1 MSGRPCE
8 LKKLQALWD
17 PRTPVQPAYNGYL
30 ERITAALQP
39 HVAAAEATDAAI
51 DKAKGTAGEKAFR
64 TLQARVAMAGMQLVR
79 TDARDGPQRL
89 FVVNGLKAMEI
100 RHLDDLEAL
109 ENYLQGR

>member
-17 PRTPVQPAYNGYL
+17 SRAPITQHVDALPRIIADL
-30 ERITAALQP
+30 KALS
-39 HVAAAEATDAAI
+39 AAEKATDAAI

-109 ENYLQGR
+109 ENYLRGR